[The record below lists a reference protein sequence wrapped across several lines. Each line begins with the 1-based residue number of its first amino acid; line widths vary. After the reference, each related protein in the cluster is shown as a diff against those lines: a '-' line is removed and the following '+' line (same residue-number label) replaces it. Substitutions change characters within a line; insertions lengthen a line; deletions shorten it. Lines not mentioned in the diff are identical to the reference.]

1 MKKDYLLF
9 VDETKP
15 TLHSPNFCFAGIAVE
30 RVYYEKTFIK
40 EVSDLKIKHFGK
52 SDIIFHFSDMKKNR
66 GIFSCLQNATLRNN
80 FWMDYVALVSN
91 ASFDI
96 LGIYFDEKKMD
107 YLQHGKQKNNYNIG
121 FYALLDNFMHYL
133 VEKDAYGQIC
143 VESRSFNENRYLLDV
158 FYKYQQMGSVYFTE
172 NDSRQHLA
180 SIGFTVKG
188 DNCIGL
194 QMVDPIPSQLMRY
207 KAGYKNDFYSLYK
220 TLSTKIYNVGSE
232 YENILGVKNILE

>member
-1 MKKDYLLF
+1 
-9 VDETKP
+9 
-15 TLHSPNFCFAGIAVE
+15 
-30 RVYYEKTFIK
+30 
-40 EVSDLKIKHFGK
+40 
-52 SDIIFHFSDMKKNR
+52 
-66 GIFSCLQNATLRNN
+66 
-80 FWMDYVALVSN
+80 MDYVALVSN

>member
-30 RVYYEKTFIK
+30 RVYYEKIFIK